1 LYSKLKYLKNFCFKD
16 AVRVEQIVITNEEE
30 YTEKILMKNLFS
42 NYNSTFCL
50 LQQINLDSDEKYF
63 IYGIKF
69 NDIFIPDNV
78 EFKDNNVKF
87 FVIEKTYLFISNE
100 PMFKLF
106 ENVVNFILVYKKV
119 IFQKIIEFNSL
130 LDKKVV
136 SEFNELNKEN
146 VSSYLFIINFVYNR
160 MIILNKFWI
169 IFIIKNFQNQM
180 NIFHMFL
187 QLIKFL
193 LNIIFQINM
202 I

>member
-1 LYSKLKYLKNFCFKD
+1 MKNFCFKD

-50 LQQINLDSDEKYF
+50 LQQINLDSYEKYF

-87 FVIEKTYLFISNE
+87 FVIDKTYLFISNE

>member
-1 LYSKLKYLKNFCFKD
+1 MKNFCFKD

-87 FVIEKTYLFISNE
+87 FVIDKTYLFISNE

>member
-1 LYSKLKYLKNFCFKD
+1 MKNFCFKD
-16 AVRVEQIVITNEEE
+16 AVRVEQLIITNEEE

-119 IFQKIIEFNSL
+119 IFQKIIEFKSL
-130 LDKKVV
+130 LDKKIV

-146 VSSYLFIINFVYNR
+146 VSINLLLINFTINR
-160 MIILNKFWI
+160 MIIL
-169 IFIIKNFQNQM
+169 IKY
-180 NIFHMFL
+180 
-187 QLIKFL
+187 
-193 LNIIFQINM
+193 
-202 I
+202 

>member
-1 LYSKLKYLKNFCFKD
+1 MFSKLKYLKNFCFKD

-30 YTEKILMKNLFS
+30 YKEKILMKNLFS

-69 NDIFIPDNV
+69 NDIFVPDNV
-78 EFKDNNVKF
+78 EFKDNKVKF

>member
-1 LYSKLKYLKNFCFKD
+1 MKNFCFKD

-106 ENVVNFILVYKKV
+106 ENIVNFILVYKKV

>member
-1 LYSKLKYLKNFCFKD
+1 MKNFCFKD
-16 AVRVEQIVITNEEE
+16 AVGVEQIVITNEEE

>member
-1 LYSKLKYLKNFCFKD
+1 MKNFCFKD

-30 YTEKILMKNLFS
+30 YTEKILMKNIFS

-146 VSSYLFIINFVYNR
+146 VSINLLLINFTINR
-160 MIILNKFWI
+160 MIIL
-169 IFIIKNFQNQM
+169 IKY
-180 NIFHMFL
+180 
-187 QLIKFL
+187 
-193 LNIIFQINM
+193 
-202 I
+202 

>member
-1 LYSKLKYLKNFCFKD
+1 MKNFCFKD

-146 VSSYLFIINFVYNR
+146 ISIDLLLINFTINR
-160 MIILNKFWI
+160 MIILLKY
-169 IFIIKNFQNQM
+169 
-180 NIFHMFL
+180 
-187 QLIKFL
+187 
-193 LNIIFQINM
+193 
-202 I
+202 